1 MACLKEKYGP
11 VLWLKLGT
19 SCNIMVV
26 QTAEAAAELFK
37 NHDISFGD
45 RFIPDVN
52 LAHNYYQGSLSLG
65 RYGSFW
71 RFQRRIC
78 TVEMFVHKKISETVP
93 VRRKYVDNMLKWIEK
108 AANSAEKGSEIDVTC
123 FVFLASF
130 DMLGNLILSKDLA
143 DPESEEAAEFF
154 NAMKGIMQWSGI
166 FNVSDIF
173 PFLKFDLQNLRKK
186 MARDMG
192 KAMEIMS
199 IFLKERQEER
209 KKSEEKGK
217 DFLDVLLEFEG
228 TGKDEPAKLSE
239 HQIKVLVLEMFLA
252 GSETTSSS
260 VEWALTELLRHPEA
274 MDKVK
279 TEISKVI
286 GPNRK
291 FEESDIDNLP
301 YMQAVT
307 KESLRLHPPI
317 PFLIPRET
325 IQDTKFMG
333 YDVPKG
339 TRVLVNTWAIGRNPE
354 CWGDPVSFNPDTKVS
369 VYQESQAN
377 TRITR

>member
-1 MACLKEKYGP
+1 
-11 VLWLKLGT
+11 
-19 SCNIMVV
+19 MVV

-78 TVEMFVHKKISETVP
+78 TVEMFVHKKISETVR

-228 TGKDEPAKLSE
+228 TGKDEPAKLS
-239 HQIKVLVLEMFLA
+239 
-252 GSETTSSS
+252 
-260 VEWALTELLRHPEA
+260 
-274 MDKVK
+274 
-279 TEISKVI
+279 
-286 GPNRK
+286 
-291 FEESDIDNLP
+291 
-301 YMQAVT
+301 
-307 KESLRLHPPI
+307 
-317 PFLIPRET
+317 
-325 IQDTKFMG
+325 
-333 YDVPKG
+333 
-339 TRVLVNTWAIGRNPE
+339 
-354 CWGDPVSFNPDTKVS
+354 
-369 VYQESQAN
+369 N
-377 TRITR
+377 TRSKY

>member
-1 MACLKEKYGP
+1 MELEWSYLFFFPIILLPGFILFFSKKKSSKCSYKLPPGPPGLPIFGNMFELGTEPYKKMACLKEKYGP

-78 TVEMFVHKKISETVP
+78 TVEMFVHKKISETVR

-228 TGKDEPAKLSE
+228 TGKDEPAKLS
-239 HQIKVLVLEMFLA
+239 
-252 GSETTSSS
+252 
-260 VEWALTELLRHPEA
+260 
-274 MDKVK
+274 
-279 TEISKVI
+279 
-286 GPNRK
+286 
-291 FEESDIDNLP
+291 
-301 YMQAVT
+301 
-307 KESLRLHPPI
+307 
-317 PFLIPRET
+317 
-325 IQDTKFMG
+325 
-333 YDVPKG
+333 
-339 TRVLVNTWAIGRNPE
+339 
-354 CWGDPVSFNPDTKVS
+354 
-369 VYQESQAN
+369 N
-377 TRITR
+377 TRSKY

>member
-1 MACLKEKYGP
+1 MELEWSYLFFFPIILLPSFIVFFSKKKTSKCSYKLLPGPPGLPIFGNMFELATEPYKKMACLKEKYGP

-37 NHDISFGD
+37 NHDISFVD

-78 TVEMFVHKKISETVP
+78 TVEMFVHKKIRETVP
-93 VRRKYVDNMLKWIEK
+93 VRRKCVDNMLKWIEK
-108 AANSAEKGSEIDVTC
+108 AANSAEKGSGIDVAH

-130 DMLGNLILSKDLA
+130 NMLGNLILSKDLA

-173 PFLKFDLQNLRKK
+173 PFLRKFDLQNLREK

-192 KAMEIMS
+192 KAMEIMY
-199 IFLKERQEER
+199 IFLKERQEE
-209 KKSEEKGK
+209 
-217 DFLDVLLEFEG
+217 
-228 TGKDEPAKLSE
+228 
-239 HQIKVLVLEMFLA
+239 
-252 GSETTSSS
+252 
-260 VEWALTELLRHPEA
+260 
-274 MDKVK
+274 
-279 TEISKVI
+279 
-286 GPNRK
+286 
-291 FEESDIDNLP
+291 
-301 YMQAVT
+301 
-307 KESLRLHPPI
+307 
-317 PFLIPRET
+317 
-325 IQDTKFMG
+325 
-333 YDVPKG
+333 
-339 TRVLVNTWAIGRNPE
+339 
-354 CWGDPVSFNPDTKVS
+354 
-369 VYQESQAN
+369 
-377 TRITR
+377 